1 MLGGIL
7 SKQVCVHGRILVVF
21 TNKHAICV
29 ERVLQ
34 DFLPA
39 PPSFSSALPAG
50 RSTDLSCSGISM
62 SSKKECFG

>member
-1 MLGGIL
+1 M
-7 SKQVCVHGRILVVF
+7 QY
-21 TNKHAICV
+21 V

-62 SSKKECFG
+62 SSKYVRKSVLGDMRECEFYSFAFK